1 MESRAGQP
9 CKACLFAMCVPLKN
23 PQLGTSTK
31 NWIKPIS
38 KEVQEKI
45 GGKWPE
51 IVHDICIFIAKA
63 IFSPK

>member
-1 MESRAGQP
+1 MSANE
-9 CKACLFAMCVPLKN
+9 KASVA
-23 PQLGTSTK
+23 STK

-51 IVHDICIFIAKA
+51 IVHDICTFISKA